1 MGCNNDKVRS
11 FLTKPKARLR
21 AKYDKI
27 QQSEIE
33 RDNIYNGVTMF
44 NAKIISLPRAIGST
58 IVTNSDTNDVLYV
71 ASVSV
76 MITDGPSNSIPDPQ
90 FAADAFDAIEI
101 ISMHETALVEQNL
114 LSQIK
119 LGDLVVVQYEK
130 PYNNDTTQVPVI
142 VSKIRT
148 DLEYGNKIKNIFD
161 NDGGIQKFFNQIP
174 SSTLDAL
181 ALASAKVRDYYHV
194 GGSSEQVVNGD
205 VQFFLLDFLQKEDG
219 SNIVSSGDKVM
230 HDGKTVIEYYSNDA
244 AGGLAFIKGH
254 EINFAENLKQLAIAY
269 KTAWKKPLYIT
280 SCYRSF
286 AKQQQLYKN
295 PGPGWAAYPGTSD
308 HGWGLAFDWSPGTGK
323 AKFTDPEYNWMATNA
338 YTHGF
343 YNAGKNFKN
352 QEPWHFEVL
361 NSYRDSFYGPTG
373 SQ

>member
-148 DLEYGNKIKNIFD
+148 DLE
-161 NDGGIQKFFNQIP
+161 
-174 SSTLDAL
+174 
-181 ALASAKVRDYYHV
+181 
-194 GGSSEQVVNGD
+194 
-205 VQFFLLDFLQKEDG
+205 
-219 SNIVSSGDKVM
+219 
-230 HDGKTVIEYYSNDA
+230 
-244 AGGLAFIKGH
+244 
-254 EINFAENLKQLAIAY
+254 
-269 KTAWKKPLYIT
+269 
-280 SCYRSF
+280 
-286 AKQQQLYKN
+286 
-295 PGPGWAAYPGTSD
+295 
-308 HGWGLAFDWSPGTGK
+308 
-323 AKFTDPEYNWMATNA
+323 
-338 YTHGF
+338 
-343 YNAGKNFKN
+343 
-352 QEPWHFEVL
+352 
-361 NSYRDSFYGPTG
+361 
-373 SQ
+373 